1 MNTKE
6 RVGIYVDAVN
16 VTMNGGYGL
25 RYDTLRMF
33 ACRGGGIA
41 SRLNVYLCYDSD
53 RLKED
58 HEYRQKTQRFC
69 EVLRDFEYKVT
80 EKPVQTY
87 TNHETGEKISK
98 STIDMDMAVDMLV
111 QADHLDKIVLLSSSG
126 SYVSVVN
133 AIQNKGCRVELVGF
147 NNVSSSLKRAV
158 DSSVS
163 GYLIPGLL
171 PIESPYE
178 WGENGSRVRGVCYD
192 FSQDEGYGFLRF
204 LTRKNDCL
212 WITDSRD
219 ENSPY
224 KTVFAHVSQFEE
236 DFDTHYLPS
245 RELIFEFDVTENDK
259 GLIAESIVL
268 VSAP

>member
-25 RYDTLRMF
+25 RYDILRRF
-33 ACRGGGIA
+33 ACRGGGIPQ
-41 SRLNVYLCYDSD
+41 RLNVYLCYDEE
-53 RLKED
+53 RLKTD
-58 HEYRQKTQRFC
+58 KEYRHKTRCFC
-69 EVLRDFEYKVT
+69 DMLRDFEFKVT
-80 EKPVQTY
+80 KKPVHTY
-87 TNHETGEKISK
+87 TDHETDETVSK
-98 STIDMDMAVDMLV
+98 STIDMDMAVDMMV
-111 QADHLDKIVLLSSSG
+111 QADHLDKVVLLSSSG

-133 AIQNKGCRVELVGF
+133 ALQNKGCRVELIGF
-147 NNVSSSLKRAV
+147 DNISGSLKKTV

-171 PIESPYE
+171 PIDSPYD

-204 LTRKNDCL
+204 LTPGSNKL

-219 ENSPY
+219 PDSPY
-224 KTVFAHVSQFEE
+224 STVFAHISQFEE
-236 DFDTHYLPS
+236 DFDSNYLPS
-245 RELIFEFDVTENDK
+245 RELIFEFDITENDK
-259 GLIAESIVL
+259 GLIANDIVL